1 MTSDHFGSLNKWH
14 IYTSVILHCSSHKH
28 RSVVLYL
35 FINTYHMC
43 SSKLTQ
49 LQTYIEHVLS
59 SIVPHHTAWTY
70 IQRPFTQCLCMLP
83 MHLILFITSGHAH
96 VARTWRSNNKFSR
109 IFLKCMMIQLHCP
122 NISFGDSSLLTYIYG
137 ESAISPSFSLVP
149 PANWVFW
156 PARQLD
162 DIYFKLKS

>member
-83 MHLILFITSGHAH
+83 MHLILFITSGHARA
-96 VARTWRSNNKFSR
+96 VRTWIKNKSQLLIIK
-109 IFLKCMMIQLHCP
+109 IFGGITINFKGYFY
-122 NISFGDSSLLTYIYG
+122 NARWYNYIAQILALGIVHY
-137 ESAISPSFSLVP
+137 
-149 PANWVFW
+149 
-156 PARQLD
+156 
-162 DIYFKLKS
+162 